1 MTHFYTIGKNIMNT
15 YLCEKM
21 EWHFTNTMCSKEK
34 EKMATY
40 KLLYFIHV
48 SFLILKQSL
57 GHTYLL
63 NK

>member
-1 MTHFYTIGKNIMNT
+1 MNICLSEKNGMTIHKYHVLQGKG
-15 YLCEKM
+15 
-21 EWHFTNTMCSKEK
+21 
-34 EKMATY
+34 KMATY